1 MEIIRFR
8 DLTFTVSEDGI
19 VSLRAL
25 YRIANDGE
33 AVDDESAGYPI
44 TALGEIKEVFREV

>member
-1 MEIIRFR
+1 MKMMILKTNTSRV
-8 DLTFTVSEDGI
+8 DATVAK
-19 VSLRAL
+19 VK
-25 YRIANDGE
+25 E